1 MKLTKE
7 LAELRIARAVFEAE
21 EAADEL
27 ANRIAKLQSIMLEAR
42 RDLQLP
48 RRQGRLRCYGSEK
61 LTDKRLQLRPR
72 STACTANCLKPASR
86 SRMSPTKM
94 AIVPGRTRLEG

>member
-27 ANRIAKLQSIMLEAR
+27 ANRIAKLQTIMLEAR
-42 RDLQLP
+42 HDLQLP
-48 RRQGRLRCYGSEK
+48 RRAGPGCAVA
-61 LTDKRLQLRPR
+61 
-72 STACTANCLKPASR
+72 ACKS
-86 SRMSPTKM
+86 
-94 AIVPGRTRLEG
+94 